1 MNIRIGDKVKILD
14 RKMLEWYGLDGK
26 VIDACWQGMYDG
38 LEMTDLIGFEVKVEG
53 RKKTAW
59 FEDKNLIAYK

>member
-14 RKMLEWYGLDGK
+14 RKMTEWYGLDGK
-26 VIDACWQGMYDG
+26 VIDACWQRMYDG
-38 LEMTDLIGFEVKVEG
+38 REMTDVIAFEIEVEG
-53 RKKTAW
+53 IKKTAW